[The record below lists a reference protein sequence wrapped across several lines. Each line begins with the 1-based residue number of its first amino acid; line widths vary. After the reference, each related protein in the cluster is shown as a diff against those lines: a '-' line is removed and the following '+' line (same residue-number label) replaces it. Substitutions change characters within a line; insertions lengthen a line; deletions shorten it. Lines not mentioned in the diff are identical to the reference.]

1 MEVNACK
8 EPVTDPKSLRTLI
21 NYGQHNRA
29 LNATRYN
36 HTTSRTSVVVT
47 IEITKENF
55 HTGKLNLVDL
65 AAAGKDQCLTD
76 RMTYKNPINKC
87 IAVFDKMVTIKAV
100 KEATGTHKND
110 YIPCGESEI
119 TKILC
124 NAFGG
129 NSYTTLLCCIKP
141 GNIYKEDTNQTL

>member
-1 MEVNACK
+1 
-8 EPVTDPKSLRTLI
+8 
-21 NYGQHNRA
+21 
-29 LNATRYN
+29 
-36 HTTSRTSVVVT
+36 
-47 IEITKENF
+47 
-55 HTGKLNLVDL
+55 
-65 AAAGKDQCLTD
+65 
-76 RMTYKNPINKC
+76 MTYKNPINKC

-141 GNIYKEDTNQTL
+141 GNIYKEDTNQTLQIANSAKLIKNEPLYNQNLSETLTKLLDV